1 MDHQVHHDRVL
12 LDARLEGAEPAR
24 LDEERPLDD
33 LLELLYRTVEP
44 FDVADVEDGAGAARD
59 HKQLTRLLE
68 CRRDRLLQEHAD
80 TCLEEV
86 ARDLEVLLGRHR
98 DAHEVDPADQVA
110 VVGER
115 ACVVVGGDPRGAV
128 AVYVDDAR
136 ELDVPQ
142 LGKHEDVV
150 LAHVARAHHARAQPL
165 VRVRDHTRS
174 LSGSG
179 VTSPPSPAPRR
190 GGPQT
195 PCRAPAM
202 NSESRT
208 TGGNAGSSLRI
219 RSSAFWGASPER

>member
-1 MDHQVHHDRVL
+1 
-12 LDARLEGAEPAR
+12 
-24 LDEERPLDD
+24 
-33 LLELLYRTVEP
+33 
-44 FDVADVEDGAGAARD
+44 VADVEDGAGAARD
-59 HKQLTRLLE
+59 RKQLARLLE
-68 CRRDRLLQEHAD
+68 RRRDRLLQKHAHPR
-80 TCLEEV
+80 LEKV
-86 ARDLEVLLGRHR
+86 ARDLKVLLGRHR
-98 DAHEVDPADQVA
+98 DAHEVDSADQVA
-110 VVGER
+110 MVGER
-115 ACVVVGGDPRGAV
+115 TRVVVRGDPRGAV
-128 AVYVDDAR
+128 AIHVDHAG

-142 LGKHEDVV
+142 LGVDEDVV
-150 LAHVARAHHARAQPL
+150 LAHVARAHHARAQPP

-219 RSSAFWGASPER
+219 RSSAFWGASPAR